1 MSKDIIKESKNAKM
15 LQNTLYVLKF
25 CFKHCPF
32 YTLMSLINKAKANL
46 VVFLEFTLMLSFL
59 INTIQ
64 YNWPAQN
71 AFIFVLAIFIFKVIN
86 TWVNN
91 LLSAKV
97 NQIAEAK
104 LSTVIRRELFKKS
117 AEIDLECYDNPEYYA
132 DFVWAMS
139 EAFDR
144 MKKVITTL
152 DGIIGS
158 IALFLMTGIFMLK
171 FDIIG
176 IAFVAASFILTFLM
190 NITINK
196 RLYELDVQTKPLIRK
211 RDYVSRVFYLNDFAK
226 ELRLYNIKNKLFK
239 DFDKT
244 NEEIAAV
251 TDHQTKSIV
260 FLTFLRD
267 TLFGDMI
274 MDGLYV
280 IYLLFRAILKQNI
293 GYGTIVALFSVTR
306 RLKGSLSSFAQ
317 LIPQMY
323 QNSLYIDRLRTFLAY
338 EVKIINKPEALA
350 VPQNAKT
357 LELKDVCFCYQPGKP
372 YVVDHVNMKIK
383 AGEKIAIVGYN
394 GAGKTTLIKLLMRL
408 YDATEGQILY
418 DNVPIQDY
426 DISSYH
432 NLFGTVF
439 QDYQLFAASLGQN
452 VTMQQGEADKEKTEQ
467 SLAAA
472 GFAKRLFSLSKGLDT
487 QVTKEFDKSGINFSM
502 GEAQKI
508 AISRTL
514 YKNCGIIILDEPSS
528 ALDPIAEYN
537 LNNTILSNSS
547 GATVIFISHRL
558 STTRHADRIFMFEQG
573 KIIEQG
579 SHDELMVLNG
589 KYAEMFSLQSEKY
602 QLFDENLSLQEN

>member
-1 MSKDIIKESKNAKM
+1 MSKENKNIKM

-25 CFKHCPF
+25 CFKYCPF
-32 YTLMSLINKAKANL
+32 YTIMSLINKAKANF

-64 YNWPAQN
+64 YKQSAKN
-71 AFIFVLAIFIFKVIN
+71 AFIFVLGVLIFKIIN
-86 TWVNN
+86 TWINN
-91 LLSAKV
+91 ILSAKV

-104 LSTVIRRELFKKS
+104 LSTIIRRELFKKS
-117 AEIDLECYDNPEYYA
+117 AEIDLECYDNPEYYT

-176 IAFVAASFILTFLM
+176 IVFVATSFIFTFLV

-196 RLYELDVQTKPLIRK
+196 RLYEMDIKTKPLIRK
-211 RDYVSRVFYLNDFAK
+211 RDYVSRVFYLNDFSK

-239 DFDKT
+239 DFDKV
-244 NEEIAAV
+244 NEEIADI
-251 TDHQTKSIV
+251 TRHQTKSIV
-260 FLTFLRD
+260 VLTFLRD
-267 TLFGDMI
+267 ILFGDII
-274 MDGLYV
+274 MEGFYI
-280 IYLLFRAILKQNI
+280 IYLLFRAIVQQNI

-306 RLKGSLSSFAQ
+306 RLQSSLSSFAQ
-317 LIPQMY
+317 LVPQMY
-323 QNSLYIDRLRTFLAY
+323 QNSLYIDRLIAFLAY
-338 EVKIINKPEALA
+338 QVKIVNKPQALE
-350 VPQNAKT
+350 VPETTKV
-357 LELKDVCFCYQPGKP
+357 LELKDVCFCYQPGQA
-372 YVVDHVNMKIK
+372 YVVDNVSMEINS
-383 AGEKIAIVGYN
+383 GEKIAIVGYN

-418 DNVPIQDY
+418 NNVPIQDY
-426 DISSYH
+426 DVKAYH

-439 QDYQLFAASLGQN
+439 QDYQLFAASLAQN
-452 VTMQQGEADKEKTEQ
+452 VTMQQGEVDKEKIKQ
-467 SLAAA
+467 SLASA
-472 GFAKRLFSLSKGLDT
+472 GFSKRLSTLSKGLDT
-487 QVTKEFDKSGINFSM
+487 QVTKEFDNNGINFSM

-537 LNNTILSNSS
+537 LNNTILNNCP

-558 STTRHADRIFMFEQG
+558 STTKHADRIYMFEHG
-573 KIIEQG
+573 RIIEQG
-579 SHDELMVLNG
+579 SHDELMALKG
-589 KYAEMFSLQSEKY
+589 KYAEMFLLQSEKY
-602 QLFDENLSLQEN
+602 QLFGEYDNIV